1 MAITKKQI
9 IFAGSKAKRFK
20 YNYEHQKNIANYNIG
35 DLYKNT
41 LCYIKN
47 GREYLYPYTC
57 NHKNE
62 AEYEIY
68 SNILKEKVLKEYG
81 RYLENHVLL
90 IQKLDK
96 DLSKDPFCYKGKG
109 EKEDYY
115 YLLPNADIY
124 IDDDTYEIAVFNP
137 LNLNINGELNTTLD
151 INIGQYVSNIPF
163 IYKKLSEDSIN
174 AYDDYEDDCL
184 NFKDC
189 DKEKLNQYFNAPK
202 KWVFKNIDTE
212 LNTDVC
218 DIPKK
223 ERKNYPFNIDY
234 IQTDNSLKLK
244 NIDFNIKY
252 MKFTDDNL
260 LLEIKHD
267 INVNIDCLDI
277 SQVKNSLR
285 VDVNYGCKLNIN
297 KVIGNIFKIE
307 ERYADIYIQNKPLDK
322 YIKANYKNPF
332 KNKKFFVF
340 GRLKDYN
347 TKDRMKDII
356 EGVKGIF
363 IEDINKNIVDYI
375 ISDIHKSDYYD
386 NPKLVSYIKNNNIK
400 VLTSSNFERIANY
413 FYKEKY

>member
-1 MAITKKQI
+1 MATSKKQI

-20 YNYEHQKNIANYNIG
+20 YNYEYQKNIANYNIE

-47 GREYLYPYTC
+47 GREYLYPYTS

-68 SNILKEKVLKEYG
+68 SNTLKEKILKEYK
-81 RYLENHVLL
+81 RYLEKHILL
-90 IQKLDK
+90 LQKLDK
-96 DLSKDPFCYKGKG
+96 DLSKDSFCYQGKG
-109 EKEDYY
+109 SREYYY
-115 YLLPNADIY
+115 YLLQNADIY
-124 IDDDTYEIAVFNP
+124 IDDDTWEINIFNP
-137 LNLNINGELNTTLD
+137 LNLNVNGELNTTCD
-151 INIGQYVSNIPF
+151 IHIGQYISNIPF

-174 AYDDYEDDCL
+174 EYDDYKDDSL
-184 NFKDC
+184 DLKEC

-212 LNTDVC
+212 LNIDLY
-218 DIPKK
+218 ILKK
-223 ERKNYPFNIDY
+223 EMKNYPFNIDY

-244 NIDFNIKY
+244 NINFNIKY

-260 LLEIKHD
+260 LLEIRSNSN
-267 INVNIDCLDI
+267 INIECLDI
-277 SQVKNSLR
+277 SQVENILR
-285 VDVNYGCKLNIN
+285 IEVNYGCKLNVN

-307 ERYADIYIQNKPLDK
+307 ETYSDIYIQNKPLDK

-332 KNKKFFVF
+332 KDKKFFVF

-347 TKDRMKDII
+347 TKDRMKNII
-356 EGVKGIF
+356 EDAKGIF
-363 IEDINKNIVDYI
+363 IEDINKSKVDYI
-375 ISDIHKSDYYD
+375 ISDIDKGRYYD

-400 VLTSSNFERIANY
+400 VLSSSNFERIANY